1 MVFSGVMKHE
11 LRHCIYGEKKGGK
24 IMDNLKDIAKDAGN
38 IIITGHKRPDGDCIG
53 ACIATYYYLHGV
65 YPDKNLKVYLENIPS
80 RFSYLDPEMEII
92 STVLPEGEF
101 DLFIAFDCSA
111 LGMLGKAETLFNTAK
126 TTVCIDHHIS
136 NKGYA
141 GKNIIDPQAS
151 STCEVLYG
159 LMEDGS
165 INSEA
170 AEALYTGIA
179 FDSGIFSYSNT
190 SKKTMEIAGHLMEK
204 GIPFWEDIDR
214 CFYQRTYTQT
224 QLLGRTLL
232 TSMLLM
238 DGKCIV
244 ATITERMMEFYGAGT
259 EDVEGII
266 EQLRITKGVEVAILL
281 YETGK
286 QEYKISLRSNKY
298 VDVSKIA
305 KYFGGGGHVK
315 AAGFTMRG
323 SAYDVIN
330 NITEHIEMQL

>member
-1 MVFSGVMKHE
+1 MGE
-11 LRHCIYGEKKGGK
+11 LR
-24 IMDNLKDIAKDAGN
+24 NIAKESGS

-53 ACIATYYYLHGV
+53 ACIATYYYLEGI
-65 YPDKNLKVYLENIPS
+65 YPEKNIKVYLENLPS
-80 RFSYLDPEMEII
+80 RFAFLDPGMEII
-92 STVLPEGEF
+92 STEVPDGQF
-101 DLFIAFDCSA
+101 DLFMAFDCSSPDM
-111 LGMLGKAETLFNTAK
+111 LGMAESLFSSSK

-141 GKNIIDPQAS
+141 SRNIIDPAAS

-159 LMEDGS
+159 LMDADN
-165 INSEA
+165 ICQNA

-179 FDSGIFSYSNT
+179 FDTGIFSYSNT
-190 SKKTMEIAGHLMEK
+190 SKKTMEIAGSLMDK
-204 GIPFWEDIDR
+204 GIHFWDDIDR

-244 ATITERMMEFYGAGT
+244 ATISKRMMEFYGASP
-259 EDVEGII
+259 EDIEGII

-281 YETGK
+281 YETEK
-286 QEYKISLRSNKY
+286 QEYKVSLRSNKY
-298 VDVSKIA
+298 IDVSKIA
-305 KYFGGGGHVK
+305 KYFGGGGHIK
-315 AAGFTMRG
+315 AAGFIMRG

-330 NITEHIEMQL
+330 NITEHIEIQF

>member
-1 MVFSGVMKHE
+1 MGE
-11 LRHCIYGEKKGGK
+11 LR
-24 IMDNLKDIAKDAGN
+24 NIAKEAGS

-53 ACIATYYYLHGV
+53 ACIATYYYLDNI
-65 YPDKNLKVYLENIPS
+65 YPEKNIKIYLENVPS
-80 RFSYLDPEMEII
+80 RFAFLDPGMEII
-92 STVLPEGEF
+92 STELPEGQF
-101 DLFIAFDCSA
+101 DLFIAFDCSTPD
-111 LGMLGKAETLFNTAK
+111 MLGKAESLFSSSK

-141 GKNIIDPQAS
+141 SRNIIDPVAS

-159 LMEDGS
+159 LMEEES
-165 INSEA
+165 ICQNA

-179 FDSGIFSYSNT
+179 FDTGIFSYSNT
-190 SKKTMEIAGHLMEK
+190 SRKTMEIAGNLIDK
-204 GIPFWEDIDR
+204 GIHFWDDIDR

-238 DGKCIV
+238 EGKCIV
-244 ATITERMMEFYGAGT
+244 ATITKRMMEFYGASQ

-281 YETGK
+281 YETEK
-286 QEYKISLRSNKY
+286 QEYKVSLRSNKY
-298 VDVSKIA
+298 IDVSKIA
-305 KYFGGGGHVK
+305 KYFGGGGHIK

-323 SAYDVIN
+323 SAHDVIN

>member
-1 MVFSGVMKHE
+1 MKLTDLLE
-11 LRHCIYGEKKGGK
+11 NEKCIG
-24 IMDNLKDIAKDAGN
+24 
-38 IIITGHKRPDGDCIG
+38 ITGHIRPDGDCIG
-53 ACIATYYYLHGV
+53 STLGLYNYLTENMPSVDVFLFLEEVGEEFKFLCNV
-65 YPDKNLKVYLENIPS
+65 DKIQHQPLDLKFDI
-80 RFSYLDPEMEII
+80 FF
-92 STVLPEGEF
+92 VL
-101 DLFIAFDCSA
+101 DCSSIDRIEPF
-111 LGMLGKAETLFNTAK
+111 ETCFINAK
-126 TTVCIDHHIS
+126 KTVCIDHHIS

>member
-1 MVFSGVMKHE
+1 MTRLE
-11 LRHCIYGEKKGGK
+11 
-24 IMDNLKDIAKDAGN
+24 DIAIEADN

-53 ACIATYYYLHGV
+53 ACIATYHYLSKV
-65 YPDKNLKVYLENIPS
+65 YPKKNIEVYLENMPS
-80 RFSYLDPEMEII
+80 RFLFLDPLMEIV
-92 STVLPEGEF
+92 STVLPKVQPG
-101 DLFIAFDCSA
+101 LFIAFDCSSPDM
-111 LGMLGKAETLFNTAK
+111 LGMAITLFNNSK
-126 TTVCIDHHIS
+126 MTVCIDHHTS

-141 GKNIIDPQAS
+141 EKNIIDIQAS

-159 LMEDGS
+159 LMDNG
-165 INSEA
+165 IICKKA

-190 SKKTMEIAGHLMEK
+190 SKKTMEIAGNLMEK
-204 GIPFWEDIDR
+204 GIPFWEDIDK

-238 DGKCIV
+238 EGKCIV
-244 ATITERMMEFYGAGT
+244 ATITRRMMEFYGAT
-259 EDVEGII
+259 LEDVEGII
-266 EQLRITKGVEVAILL
+266 EQLRITKGVEVAVLL

-286 QEYKISLRSNKY
+286 QEYKASLRSNKY
-298 VDVSKIA
+298 IDVSKIA

-323 SAYDVIN
+323 SVYDVIN